1 MFIFPIPYLSMP
13 WFSVSIPIC
22 LLLFKDPEFL
32 IQLNKDI
39 SDISNNRYIH
49 MDILP
54 DVRRVYIY
62 MDKFGPGS
70 EFRHLAGNPVIEPCT
85 NSYNQVRLMNCHIGR
100 ICPMHAE
107 HAKKYRMSPRK
118 YTQPT

>member
-13 WFSVSIPIC
+13 WFPVSIPIC
-22 LLLFKDPEFL
+22 LLFFKNPEFL
-32 IQLNKDI
+32 IQFNKDI

-62 MDKFGPGS
+62 MDKFSPGS
-70 EFRHLAGNPVIEPCT
+70 EFSHLTGNTVVEPRA
-85 NSYNQVRLMNCHIGR
+85 NSNNQIRLMNCHICG
-100 ICPMHAE
+100 ICPMHAA
-107 HAKKYRMSPRK
+107 HTKK
-118 YTQPT
+118 